1 METLT
6 NTNFNRLSYLAGVLE
21 AKAHIRSEYGLN
33 IGIRSN
39 YLPLLTAF
47 SELFGGYIRSHNTYV
62 SWQYTIIGE
71 QAATLLKTLLPH
83 VQFRK
88 QEFQDALSNHDY
100 SLN

>member
-6 NTNFNRLSYLAGVLE
+6 NTNFNRLSYLAGILE
-21 AKAHIRSEYGLN
+21 AKAHVRSEYGLT

-47 SELFGGYIRSHNTYV
+47 SELFGGYVRPYNDYV
-62 SWQYTIIGE
+62 AFQYTIVGE
-71 QAATLLKTLLPH
+71 QAATMLKTLLPH
-83 VQFRK
+83 MQCRK
-88 QEFQDALSNHDY
+88 AEFQDALSNHVY